1 VRSVEKLGI
10 PELSS
15 KQVERLC
22 AISEENARKYVLSQ
36 IAPKSIA
43 ALNIC
48 AEVEGTKPV
57 KLSID
62 IEMVLSPSTKD
73 CDAQKTANEAVKY
86 AFNSAE
92 EYLRELACNSQT

>member
-1 VRSVEKLGI
+1 VKTVEELGI
-10 PELSS
+10 PELNS
-15 KQVERLC
+15 KQVERVC

-36 IAPKSIA
+36 IAPKNITT
-43 ALNIC
+43 LNIC

-62 IEMVLSPSTKD
+62 IDMVLLPSSKD
-73 CDAQKTANEAVKY
+73 CDAQKIADEAVKY

-92 EYLRELACNSQT
+92 EYLRRLACNSQT

>member
-1 VRSVEKLGI
+1 MEELGI
-10 PELSS
+10 PELNS
-15 KQVERLC
+15 KQVERVC

-36 IAPKSIA
+36 IAPKNIA
-43 ALNIC
+43 TLNIC

-62 IEMVLSPSTKD
+62 IEMVLSPSSED
-73 CDAQKTANEAVKY
+73 CDAQKIADEAVEY

-92 EYLRELACNSQT
+92 EYLRKLACNSQT